1 MIHTVIIGGGPAG
14 YVGAIRAS
22 KLGMSV
28 TLVEKGELGGTC
40 LNRGC
45 VPTKA
50 LLQAASV
57 YSAVTKEA
65 AEWGIGVEG
74 ASVDTAKLYEKK
86 NGIVEQ
92 LRKGIKF
99 LMDSNKIEVISGTAK
114 VLPNMQVLIKES
126 GVTIDADKILVCT
139 GSVAARLPIPGIE
152 YALSSDDVLSAPV
165 EAKKIAIIGG
175 GVIGVELALFF
186 AKMGCEVTIYEYM
199 SALVAMMDTDIS
211 KQLLMQVKRFGVK
224 VQLQAAVKEIRKNE
238 AGFEVE
244 ALIKEK
250 PGTACFN
257 KVIACTGRKPFLGD
271 VFAEGVTPNE
281 NIRLAGDAAGGIQL
295 AHFASAQAVNIVEE
309 WAGRKPQYNMNVVPQ
324 CIYTAPEAASVGLR
338 EQDCKEPVKIG
349 MYRINGNAKSLIL
362 GENSGFVKTIFSE
375 ATGRLLG
382 AHIVA
387 PHATDM
393 IGELAVAVA
402 NGLTQPQIASVIHPH
417 PTVCESIGESVNCI
431 KCQLSN
437 VN

>member
-1 MIHTVIIGGGPAG
+1 MKTIIIGGGPAG
-14 YVGAIRAS
+14 YMGAIRAS
-22 KLGMSV
+22 QLGMSV
-28 TLVEKGELGGTC
+28 TLIEKDELGGTC

-45 VPTKA
+45 VPTKT

-57 YSAVTKEA
+57 YNAVTKEA
-65 AEWGIGVEG
+65 AEWGIETGVTN
-74 ASVDTAKLYEKK
+74 VDTAKLYDKK
-86 NGIVEQ
+86 INIVEQ
-92 LRKGIKF
+92 LRKGVKF
-99 LMDSNKIEVISGTAK
+99 LMDSNKIEVIKGTAQVVADGK
-114 VLPNMQVLIKES
+114 VKIKES
-126 GVTIDADKILVCT
+126 GQEIDADKILVCT

-224 VQLQAAVKEIRKNE
+224 VQLQAAVKEIRKSE
-238 AGFEVE
+238 SGFEVE

-250 PGTACFN
+250 LGTACFD

-271 VFAEGVTPNE
+271 VLADGVTPNE

-309 WAGRKPQYNMNVVPQ
+309 WAGHKPHYNMSVVPQ
-324 CIYTAPEAASVGLR
+324 CIYTTPEAASVGLR

-349 MYRINGNAKSLIL
+349 MYRINGNAKSFIL

-417 PTVCESIGESVNCI
+417 PTVCESIGESVNR
-431 KCQLSN
+431 
-437 VN
+437 

>member
-1 MIHTVIIGGGPAG
+1 MKIIIIGGGPAG
-14 YVGAIRAS
+14 YMGAIRAS
-22 KLGMSV
+22 QLGMSV
-28 TLVEKGELGGTC
+28 TLIEKDELGGTC

-45 VPTKA
+45 VPTKT

-57 YSAVTKEA
+57 YNAVTKEA
-65 AEWGIGVEG
+65 AEWGIETGVANVE
-74 ASVDTAKLYEKK
+74 TAKLYDKK
-86 NGIVEQ
+86 INIVEQ
-92 LRKGIKF
+92 LRKGVKF
-99 LMDSNKIEVISGTAK
+99 LMDSNKIEVIKGTAQVVADGK
-114 VLPNMQVLIKES
+114 VKIKES
-126 GVTIDADKILVCT
+126 GQEIDADKILVCT

-211 KQLLMQVKRFGVK
+211 KQLLMQIKRLGVK
-224 VQLQAAVKEIRKNE
+224 VQLQAAVKEIRKSE

-250 PGTACFN
+250 LGTACFD

-271 VFAEGVTPNE
+271 VLADGVTLNE

-309 WAGRKPQYNMNVVPQ
+309 WAGHKPHYNMSVVPQ
-324 CIYTAPEAASVGLR
+324 CIYTTPEAASVGLR

-349 MYRINGNAKSLIL
+349 MYRINGNAKSFIL

-417 PTVCESIGESVNCI
+417 PTVCESIGESVNR
-431 KCQLSN
+431 
-437 VN
+437 

>member
-1 MIHTVIIGGGPAG
+1 MKTIIIGGGPAG
-14 YVGAIRAS
+14 YMGAIRAS
-22 KLGMSV
+22 QLGMSV
-28 TLVEKGELGGTC
+28 TLIEKDELGGTC

-57 YSAVTKEA
+57 YNAVTKEA
-65 AEWGIGVEG
+65 AEWGIETGV
-74 ASVDTAKLYEKK
+74 ASVDTAKLYDKK
-86 NGIVEQ
+86 INIVEQ
-92 LRKGIKF
+92 LRKGVKF

-186 AKMGCEVTIYEYM
+186 ARMGCEVTIYEYM

-224 VQLQAAVKEIRKNE
+224 VQLQAAVKEIRKSE
-238 AGFEVE
+238 SGFEVE

-250 PGTACFN
+250 PGTACFD

-309 WAGRKPQYNMNVVPQ
+309 WAGRKPQYNMSVVPQ

>member
-22 KLGMSV
+22 KLGMNV

-74 ASVDTAKLYEKK
+74 VSVDTAKLYEKK

-99 LMDSNKIEVISGTAK
+99 LMDTNKVEVIYGTA
-114 VLPNMQVLIKES
+114 QVLEGRQVQIKES
-126 GVTIDADKILVCT
+126 GATISADKILVCT

-152 YALSSDDVLSAPV
+152 YALTSDDVLSAPV
-165 EAKKIAIIGG
+165 VAKKLAIIGG

-186 AKMGCEVTIYEYM
+186 AKMGREVTIYEYLN
-199 SALVAMMDTDIS
+199 ALVAMMDTDIS
-211 KQLLMQVKRFGVK
+211 KQLLMQLKRLGVK
-224 VQLQAAVKEIRKNE
+224 VQLQAAVKEIRKSE
-238 AGFEVE
+238 AGFEVD

-250 PGTACFN
+250 PVTASFD
-257 KVIACTGRKPFLGD
+257 KVIACTGRKPFLGE
-271 VFAEGVTPNE
+271 VFADGVTPNDD
-281 NIRLAGDAAGGIQL
+281 IKLAGDAAGGIQL
-295 AHFASAQAVNIVEE
+295 AHYASAEAVNIIEA
-309 WAGRKPQYNMNVVPQ
+309 WAGRKPHYNMNVVPQ
-324 CIYTAPEAASVGLR
+324 CIYTAPEAASVGVR

-349 MYRINGNAKSLIL
+349 MYRINGNPKALIT

-375 ATGRLLG
+375 STGALIG

-402 NGLTQPQIASVIHPH
+402 NGLTQAQIASVIHPH
-417 PTVCESIGESVNCI
+417 PTSAESILESI
-431 KCQLSN
+431 DYEDPII
-437 VN
+437 

>member
-1 MIHTVIIGGGPAG
+1 MKIIIIGGGPAG
-14 YVGAIRAS
+14 YMGAIRAS
-22 KLGMSV
+22 QLGMNV
-28 TLVEKGELGGTC
+28 TLIEKDELGGTC

-45 VPTKA
+45 VPTKT

-57 YSAVTKEA
+57 YNAVTKEA
-65 AEWGIGVEG
+65 AEWGIEAGVANVE
-74 ASVDTAKLYEKK
+74 TAKLYDKK
-86 NGIVEQ
+86 INIVEQ
-92 LRKGIKF
+92 LRKGVKF
-99 LMDSNKIEVISGTAK
+99 LMDSNKIEVIKGTAQVVADGK
-114 VLPNMQVLIKES
+114 VKIKEN
-126 GVTIDADKILVCT
+126 GQEIDADKILVCT

-152 YALSSDDVLSAPV
+152 YALTSDDVLSAPV
-165 EAKKIAIIGG
+165 EAKKLAIIGG
-175 GVIGVELALFF
+175 GVIGVEFALFF

-224 VQLQAAVKEIRKNE
+224 VQLQAAVKEIRKSE

-250 PGTACFN
+250 LGTACFD

-271 VFAEGVTPNE
+271 VLAEGVTPNE

-309 WAGRKPQYNMNVVPQ
+309 WAGRKPHYNMSVVPQ
-324 CIYTAPEAASVGLR
+324 CIYTTPEAASVGLR

-402 NGLTQPQIASVIHPH
+402 NGLTQEQIASVIHPH
-417 PTVCESIGESVNCI
+417 PTVCESIGESVNW
-431 KCQLSN
+431 
-437 VN
+437 

>member
-1 MIHTVIIGGGPAG
+1 M
-14 YVGAIRAS
+14 GAIRAS
-22 KLGMSV
+22 QLGMSV
-28 TLVEKGELGGTC
+28 TLIEKDELGGTC

-45 VPTKA
+45 VPTKT

-57 YSAVTKEA
+57 YNAVTKEA
-65 AEWGIGVEG
+65 AEWGIETGVANVE
-74 ASVDTAKLYEKK
+74 TAKLYDKK
-86 NGIVEQ
+86 INIVEQ
-92 LRKGIKF
+92 LRKGVKF
-99 LMDSNKIEVISGTAK
+99 LMDSNKIEVIKGTAQVVADGK
-114 VLPNMQVLIKES
+114 VKIKES
-126 GVTIDADKILVCT
+126 GQEIDADKILVCT

-165 EAKKIAIIGG
+165 EAKKLAIIGG

-224 VQLQAAVKEIRKNE
+224 VQLQAAVKEIRKSE
-238 AGFEVE
+238 SGFEVE

-250 PGTACFN
+250 PSTACFD

-271 VFAEGVTPNE
+271 VLAEGVTPHE

-309 WAGRKPQYNMNVVPQ
+309 WAGHKPHYNMSVVPQ
-324 CIYTAPEAASVGLR
+324 CIYTTPEAASVGLR

-349 MYRINGNAKSLIL
+349 MYRINGNAKSFIL

-375 ATGRLLG
+375 ATCRLLG

-417 PTVCESIGESVNCI
+417 PTVCESIGESVNR
-431 KCQLSN
+431 
-437 VN
+437 

>member
-1 MIHTVIIGGGPAG
+1 MKTIIIGGGPAG
-14 YVGAIRAS
+14 YMGAIRAS
-22 KLGMSV
+22 QLGMSV
-28 TLVEKGELGGTC
+28 TLIEKDELGGTC

-45 VPTKA
+45 VPTKT

-57 YSAVTKEA
+57 YNAVTKEA
-65 AEWGIGVEG
+65 AEWGIETGVANVE
-74 ASVDTAKLYEKK
+74 TAKLYDKK
-86 NGIVEQ
+86 INIVEQ
-92 LRKGIKF
+92 LRKGVKF
-99 LMDSNKIEVISGTAK
+99 LMVSNKIEVIKGTAQVVADGK
-114 VLPNMQVLIKES
+114 VKIKES
-126 GVTIDADKILVCT
+126 GQEIDADKILVCT

-224 VQLQAAVKEIRKNE
+224 VQLQAAVKEIRKSE
-238 AGFEVE
+238 SGFEVE

-250 PGTACFN
+250 LGTACFD

-271 VFAEGVTPNE
+271 VLADGVTPNE

-309 WAGRKPQYNMNVVPQ
+309 WAGHKPHYNMSVVPQ
-324 CIYTAPEAASVGLR
+324 CIYTTPEAASVGLR

-349 MYRINGNAKSLIL
+349 MYRINGNAKSFIL

-417 PTVCESIGESVNCI
+417 PTVCESIGESVNR
-431 KCQLSN
+431 
-437 VN
+437 

>member
-1 MIHTVIIGGGPAG
+1 MKTIIIGGGPAG
-14 YVGAIRAS
+14 YMGAIRAS
-22 KLGMSV
+22 QLGMSV
-28 TLVEKGELGGTC
+28 TLIEKDELGGTC

-45 VPTKA
+45 VPTKT

-57 YSAVTKEA
+57 YNAVTKEA
-65 AEWGIGVEG
+65 AEWGIETGVANVE
-74 ASVDTAKLYEKK
+74 TAKLYDKK
-86 NGIVEQ
+86 INIVEQ
-92 LRKGIKF
+92 LRKGVKF
-99 LMDSNKIEVISGTAK
+99 LMDSNKIEVIKGTAQVVADGK
-114 VLPNMQVLIKES
+114 VKIKES
-126 GVTIDADKILVCT
+126 GQEIDADKILVCT

-224 VQLQAAVKEIRKNE
+224 VQLQAAVKEIRKSE
-238 AGFEVE
+238 SGFEVE

-250 PGTACFN
+250 LGTACFD

-271 VFAEGVTPNE
+271 VLADGVTPNE

-309 WAGRKPQYNMNVVPQ
+309 WAGHKPHYNMSVVPQ
-324 CIYTAPEAASVGLR
+324 CIYTTPEAASVGLR

-349 MYRINGNAKSLIL
+349 MYRINGNAKSFIL

-417 PTVCESIGESVNCI
+417 PTVCESIGESVNR
-431 KCQLSN
+431 
-437 VN
+437 